1 MPFNG
6 IHNLRAAN
14 ESVKLEMWQLQEI
27 ERCTKDPIY
36 FIRHYVYINT
46 KDEGTQLMKTYP
58 FQDEAIRRFL
68 KYRFNINRWS
78 RQVGKSTI
86 VRAFILW
93 YAMFH
98 EDQLIAM
105 LANKLMLAKEQLQLL
120 RESYLNLPFWLQP
133 GVKLWNKMSIQFA
146 NGCRIIIA
154 ASSSDGIRG
163 FSPNLLYLDEFAF
176 LRPGM
181 ADEFMASVFPT
192 ISSGKK
198 TRVIITSCV
207 TPDTIVYTPNGM
219 CEVGEFLDRDRP
231 RGGYVVPEYS
241 VAGFREEPN
250 KGCVMHN
257 EGVVP
262 TIRVTTR
269 YAELEGSEMHKY
281 FACKNGKYGFY
292 RAHELEDGD
301 FLAIRYGMDLWGNDM
316 IDYKDTTP
324 SSKRAN
330 RIGDVDMITPDL
342 AYLFGLYIAEGNIT
356 LNPGRAQLDITCGDD
371 VTPLF
376 NRLNLRYYANPDG
389 IHYSISSRSLI
400 QLFLHVGFDTSK
412 HAKEKVIPARLMK
425 MSKECTRAM
434 LQGMYDGDGCADN
447 GTHYRIMYASTSLRL
462 VEQVRAIL
470 LNFGIL
476 TELRQRI
483 TKPTKRVKVCSTIYN
498 LTISRYSMVN
508 KFFTDIGFR
517 FDRKQS
523 RYSPNKEPSRIGD
536 QLDLI
541 PYSVPAL
548 KEFKR
553 NIKTG
558 RKAFKIG
565 WVHRGKLHQ
574 SRSMMLKL
582 KNTYKSRYSLDNS
595 IFDYVR
601 DDIIWVP
608 ISKITHGKNF
618 VADFSLNDTSDE
630 QWCHSVIYQGI
641 LGHNTPCG
649 MNHFYRMWE
658 DAVDEATATAHDLQ
672 AKYVRSTVLWNE
684 VPGRDEQWGLDE
696 KLRCGE
702 ERFRQEYECEFIGS
716 AVTLIDYRTLQHLH
730 PDKPMAHP
738 RIPDDYQLRIYGRPL
753 NPQQMEMDESVYIAA
768 LDTGYGMRQDYHVLQ
783 ILYARSST
791 KLEQVLTLSSNSVTV
806 EDFCAVSFAL
816 LRKYHFPALTIEY
829 NGGSGALAYQTMTA
843 ALQYPNMV
851 DYDSYFRGMYSTT
864 TTKSQ
869 AVMLLKTYIQKNYL
883 IIHDEKT
890 INELMSFTR
899 PTKNTWGA
907 SGGNHDDHVT
917 SLYWAVYHAYSPYFQ
932 GKMEEISWDDVVR
945 TVFAPAAEIAD
956 MRNVAEQVRNP
967 QIAQE
972 QRGIAELAGNQRML
986 PQVQPQP
993 VQATVYAGVPQ
1004 QYQYGP
1010 PQGYQP
1016 NMQQPYQAYP
1026 PGYNHM
1032 QQHPA
1037 YQQQQYQYPG
1047 RYPQDYGYPQQV
1059 QGPPMAS
1066 RI

>member
-27 ERCTKDPIY
+27 ERCAKDPIY

-198 TRVIITSCV
+198 TRVIITS
-207 TPDTIVYTPNGM
+207 TP
-219 CEVGEFLDRDRP
+219 
-231 RGGYVVPEYS
+231 
-241 VAGFREEPN
+241 A
-250 KGCVMHN
+250 
-257 EGVVP
+257 
-262 TIRVTTR
+262 
-269 YAELEGSEMHKY
+269 
-281 FACKNGKYGFY
+281 
-292 RAHELEDGD
+292 
-301 FLAIRYGMDLWGNDM
+301 
-316 IDYKDTTP
+316 
-324 SSKRAN
+324 
-330 RIGDVDMITPDL
+330 
-342 AYLFGLYIAEGNIT
+342 
-356 LNPGRAQLDITCGDD
+356 
-371 VTPLF
+371 
-376 NRLNLRYYANPDG
+376 
-389 IHYSISSRSLI
+389 
-400 QLFLHVGFDTSK
+400 
-412 HAKEKVIPARLMK
+412 
-425 MSKECTRAM
+425 
-434 LQGMYDGDGCADN
+434 
-447 GTHYRIMYASTSLRL
+447 
-462 VEQVRAIL
+462 
-470 LNFGIL
+470 
-476 TELRQRI
+476 
-483 TKPTKRVKVCSTIYN
+483 
-498 LTISRYSMVN
+498 
-508 KFFTDIGFR
+508 
-517 FDRKQS
+517 
-523 RYSPNKEPSRIGD
+523 
-536 QLDLI
+536 
-541 PYSVPAL
+541 
-548 KEFKR
+548 
-553 NIKTG
+553 
-558 RKAFKIG
+558 
-565 WVHRGKLHQ
+565 
-574 SRSMMLKL
+574 
-582 KNTYKSRYSLDNS
+582 
-595 IFDYVR
+595 
-601 DDIIWVP
+601 
-608 ISKITHGKNF
+608 
-618 VADFSLNDTSDE
+618 
-630 QWCHSVIYQGI
+630 
-641 LGHNTPCG
+641 G

-783 ILYARSST
+783 ILYAKSST

-883 IIHDEKT
+883 LIHDEKT

-967 QIAQE
+967 QIVQE

-993 VQATVYAGVPQ
+993 VRATVYDGVPQ

-1037 YQQQQYQYPG
+1037 YQQQYQYPG
-1047 RYPQDYGYPQQV
+1047 RYPQGHGYPQQV
-1059 QGPPMAS
+1059 QGPPMPS
-1066 RI
+1066 HV

>member
-6 IHNLRAAN
+6 IHNLRSAN

-198 TRVIITSCV
+198 TRVIITS
-207 TPDTIVYTPNGM
+207 
-219 CEVGEFLDRDRP
+219 
-231 RGGYVVPEYS
+231 
-241 VAGFREEPN
+241 
-250 KGCVMHN
+250 
-257 EGVVP
+257 
-262 TIRVTTR
+262 
-269 YAELEGSEMHKY
+269 
-281 FACKNGKYGFY
+281 
-292 RAHELEDGD
+292 
-301 FLAIRYGMDLWGNDM
+301 
-316 IDYKDTTP
+316 
-324 SSKRAN
+324 
-330 RIGDVDMITPDL
+330 
-342 AYLFGLYIAEGNIT
+342 
-356 LNPGRAQLDITCGDD
+356 
-371 VTPLF
+371 
-376 NRLNLRYYANPDG
+376 
-389 IHYSISSRSLI
+389 
-400 QLFLHVGFDTSK
+400 
-412 HAKEKVIPARLMK
+412 
-425 MSKECTRAM
+425 
-434 LQGMYDGDGCADN
+434 
-447 GTHYRIMYASTSLRL
+447 
-462 VEQVRAIL
+462 
-470 LNFGIL
+470 
-476 TELRQRI
+476 
-483 TKPTKRVKVCSTIYN
+483 
-498 LTISRYSMVN
+498 
-508 KFFTDIGFR
+508 
-517 FDRKQS
+517 
-523 RYSPNKEPSRIGD
+523 
-536 QLDLI
+536 
-541 PYSVPAL
+541 
-548 KEFKR
+548 
-553 NIKTG
+553 
-558 RKAFKIG
+558 
-565 WVHRGKLHQ
+565 
-574 SRSMMLKL
+574 
-582 KNTYKSRYSLDNS
+582 
-595 IFDYVR
+595 
-601 DDIIWVP
+601 
-608 ISKITHGKNF
+608 
-618 VADFSLNDTSDE
+618 
-630 QWCHSVIYQGI
+630 
-641 LGHNTPCG
+641 TPCG

-738 RIPDDYQLRIYGRPL
+738 RIPDDYQLRVYGRPL

-917 SLYWAVYHAYSPYFQ
+917 SLFWAVYHAYSPYFQ

-967 QIAQE
+967 QIVQE
-972 QRGIAELAGNQRML
+972 QRGLAELAGNQRML
-986 PQVQPQP
+986 PQVRPQP

-1037 YQQQQYQYPG
+1037 YQQQQQYQYPG
-1047 RYPQDYGYPQQV
+1047 RYPQGYGYPQQV
-1059 QGPPMAS
+1059 QGFPMAA
-1066 RI
+1066 RV

>member
-198 TRVIITSCV
+198 TRVIITS
-207 TPDTIVYTPNGM
+207 
-219 CEVGEFLDRDRP
+219 
-231 RGGYVVPEYS
+231 
-241 VAGFREEPN
+241 
-250 KGCVMHN
+250 
-257 EGVVP
+257 
-262 TIRVTTR
+262 
-269 YAELEGSEMHKY
+269 
-281 FACKNGKYGFY
+281 
-292 RAHELEDGD
+292 
-301 FLAIRYGMDLWGNDM
+301 
-316 IDYKDTTP
+316 TP
-324 SSKRAN
+324 S
-330 RIGDVDMITPDL
+330 
-342 AYLFGLYIAEGNIT
+342 
-356 LNPGRAQLDITCGDD
+356 
-371 VTPLF
+371 
-376 NRLNLRYYANPDG
+376 
-389 IHYSISSRSLI
+389 
-400 QLFLHVGFDTSK
+400 
-412 HAKEKVIPARLMK
+412 
-425 MSKECTRAM
+425 
-434 LQGMYDGDGCADN
+434 
-447 GTHYRIMYASTSLRL
+447 
-462 VEQVRAIL
+462 
-470 LNFGIL
+470 
-476 TELRQRI
+476 
-483 TKPTKRVKVCSTIYN
+483 
-498 LTISRYSMVN
+498 
-508 KFFTDIGFR
+508 
-517 FDRKQS
+517 
-523 RYSPNKEPSRIGD
+523 
-536 QLDLI
+536 
-541 PYSVPAL
+541 
-548 KEFKR
+548 
-553 NIKTG
+553 
-558 RKAFKIG
+558 
-565 WVHRGKLHQ
+565 
-574 SRSMMLKL
+574 
-582 KNTYKSRYSLDNS
+582 
-595 IFDYVR
+595 
-601 DDIIWVP
+601 
-608 ISKITHGKNF
+608 
-618 VADFSLNDTSDE
+618 
-630 QWCHSVIYQGI
+630 
-641 LGHNTPCG
+641 G

-783 ILYARSST
+783 ILYAKSST

-883 IIHDEKT
+883 LIHDEKT

-967 QIAQE
+967 QIVQE

-993 VQATVYAGVPQ
+993 VRATVYDGVPQ

-1016 NMQQPYQAYP
+1016 NMQQP
-1026 PGYNHM
+1026 NM
-1032 QQHPA
+1032 QQPYMQQPNMAQNMQRPNMQQPYMQQPNMQQTYSAMPPYGAAQNPYGDMRLSAPA
-1037 YQQQQYQYPG
+1037 TKKKKKKWPIILGICVAVIAIVIAIVFIIRSNGDDNNEKTTESTRRTTEERTTEERTTEEPTTETPPPTAESGTRTIMVYMVGSNLESDYCCATEDISEMVAAENDPNVQIILYTGGANKWYTPEISNNGNTYLLADDNELTCLKTEESKNMGDSATLTNFLQYCADNYPAEQFSLILWNHG
-1047 RYPQDYGYPQQV
+1047 GGPLIGYGHDEITQDMLSLKELSDYHEKQCKKD
-1059 QGPPMAS
+1059 
-1066 RI
+1066 

>member
-98 EDQLIAM
+98 EDQLVAM

-176 LRPGM
+176 LRANM
-181 ADEFMASVFPT
+181 AEEFVASVFPT

-198 TRVIITSCV
+198 TRVIITS
-207 TPDTIVYTPNGM
+207 TPQG
-219 CEVGEFLDRDRP
+219 
-231 RGGYVVPEYS
+231 
-241 VAGFREEPN
+241 
-250 KGCVMHN
+250 
-257 EGVVP
+257 
-262 TIRVTTR
+262 
-269 YAELEGSEMHKY
+269 
-281 FACKNGKYGFY
+281 
-292 RAHELEDGD
+292 
-301 FLAIRYGMDLWGNDM
+301 
-316 IDYKDTTP
+316 
-324 SSKRAN
+324 
-330 RIGDVDMITPDL
+330 
-342 AYLFGLYIAEGNIT
+342 
-356 LNPGRAQLDITCGDD
+356 
-371 VTPLF
+371 
-376 NRLNLRYYANPDG
+376 LNL
-389 IHYSISSRSLI
+389 
-400 QLFLHVGFDTSK
+400 
-412 HAKEKVIPARLMK
+412 
-425 MSKECTRAM
+425 
-434 LQGMYDGDGCADN
+434 
-447 GTHYRIMYASTSLRL
+447 
-462 VEQVRAIL
+462 
-470 LNFGIL
+470 
-476 TELRQRI
+476 
-483 TKPTKRVKVCSTIYN
+483 
-498 LTISRYSMVN
+498 
-508 KFFTDIGFR
+508 
-517 FDRKQS
+517 
-523 RYSPNKEPSRIGD
+523 
-536 QLDLI
+536 
-541 PYSVPAL
+541 
-548 KEFKR
+548 
-553 NIKTG
+553 
-558 RKAFKIG
+558 
-565 WVHRGKLHQ
+565 
-574 SRSMMLKL
+574 
-582 KNTYKSRYSLDNS
+582 
-595 IFDYVR
+595 
-601 DDIIWVP
+601 
-608 ISKITHGKNF
+608 
-618 VADFSLNDTSDE
+618 
-630 QWCHSVIYQGI
+630 
-641 LGHNTPCG
+641 
-649 MNHFYRMWE
+649 FYRMWQ
-658 DAVDEATATAHDLQ
+658 DAVDEATATAHELQ
-672 AKYVRSTVLWNE
+672 SKYVRSTVLWNE

-696 KLRCGE
+696 KARIGE

-738 RIPDDYQLRIYGRPL
+738 RIPDDYSLRIYGRPL
-753 NPQQMEMDESVYIAA
+753 NPQQMEMEESVYIAA

-791 KLEQVLTLSSNSVTV
+791 KLEQVLTLSSNRVTV

-816 LRKYHFPALTIEY
+816 LRKYNFPALTIEY

-843 ALQYPNMV
+843 ALQYPNII

-869 AVMLLKTYIQKNYL
+869 AVMLLKTYIQKRYL
-883 IIHDEKT
+883 IVHDETT

-917 SLYWAVYHAYSPYFQ
+917 SLFWAVYHAYSPYFQ
-932 GKMEEISWDDVVR
+932 GKMEEIDWNETIRLAFTPDADVM
-945 TVFAPAAEIAD
+945 E

-972 QRGIAELAGNQRML
+972 QRGLAEMSGNQRMV
-986 PQVQPQP
+986 PQIPPARQP
-993 VQATVYAGVPQ
+993 VQATVYSGQAPAGM
-1004 QYQYGP
+1004 
-1010 PQGYQP
+1010 QP
-1016 NMQQPYQAYP
+1016 QPY
-1026 PGYNHM
+1026 GRM
-1032 QQHPA
+1032 QNHPA
-1037 YQQQQYQYPG
+1037 YAHQQQQW
-1047 RYPQDYGYPQQV
+1047 
-1059 QGPPMAS
+1059 PPVPDPAHV
-1066 RI
+1066 